1 MGEGTALPSQTR
13 RRRIIER
20 PRLTR
25 LLDESQGRI
34 KMLVAPAGYGKTTL
48 ARQWLEAKSSA
59 WYTGTPSCIDVAVLA
74 AGLKRATA
82 EVIHGAGDALID
94 RIRVT
99 GRPEDEADLLAGML
113 ADDLKNWPPDAWLVF
128 DDYHIIGGTRP
139 AERFVE
145 ALLLEAPVNMLLITR
160 RCPSWA
166 SSRRILYGEV
176 FEIGREALA
185 MTLAE
190 AQELFDNSE
199 SDVEELMDLAQGW
212 PAVLGL
218 ASMSGASPPDLIAAP
233 HLFNF
238 FADEIYRRVD
248 RRSRRAL
255 CELALYDVE
264 GRRLALESLRPDA
277 AERLVQTSVDSGLLT
292 VAGDRLEMHPLLRA
306 FLLRKLEGEGV
317 REVGRVVARA
327 AGNLLRHELWD
338 EAFELIQHFDQR
350 RLLPDLIGASM
361 ERLLAT
367 GRTTTLRG
375 WVAAAPQDA
384 PAVRLAGAELALR
397 EARFYESEALAV
409 LAARDLAGFPDLA
422 ARANLVAGRAAHVAS
437 REEEAKAYYQQ
448 AAAIAKSP
456 SLVRRAEFGELQA
469 AIELESSDVP
479 ERLRRLGSREAL
491 DAEEQVIL
499 ADRTVGAETRFGL
512 PVDLARGRAAR
523 QLLRFVADPMTR
535 SSFRNVFGYTLA
547 AMAQFDEA
555 LELVSEQLDDVE
567 RYRLEFVVPYALI
580 IKALVGSGRHD
591 YVSAEEHLDEA
602 DERALKAADQTAL
615 HIARAVRMRLY
626 IAQAAFDVALSRVPA
641 PDSPTT
647 RSLGAELAACRA
659 LALAGTGHLEQSV
672 ALAVGAL
679 NSFGVE
685 AVINAHAAQAI
696 VAMRS
701 DRHDHAAAHA
711 QRSLQSAARTG
722 MVESFVSA
730 YRGFPE
736 LIVLLLEDKESHQDL
751 GHILALAGDAVPL
764 TVGESSRSPSS
775 ILRLSSREKEV
786 LSLLAQGLSNPQIGR
801 ALFISP
807 VTVKVHV
814 RHIFEKLGVKSR
826 AAAAL
831 RAAQLGRYSSNDGDE
846 L

>member
-1 MGEGTALPSQTR
+1 MGEGTATQSQAR

-48 ARQWLEAKSSA
+48 ARQWLEGTTSA
-59 WYTGTPSCIDVAVLA
+59 WFRGTPSCIDVAVLA
-74 AGLKRATA
+74 AGLKRACA
-82 EVIHGAGDALID
+82 EVLPGAGDALID

-113 ADDLKNWPPDAWLVF
+113 ADDLKDWPANAWLAF

-160 RCPSWA
+160 RRPSWA

-176 FEIGREALA
+176 FEIDREALA
-185 MTLAE
+185 MTLDE
-190 AQELFDNSE
+190 ACELFDR
-199 SDVEELMDLAQGW
+199 SDSNVEELMELAQGW
-212 PAVLGL
+212 PTVLAL
-218 ASMSGASPPDLIAAP
+218 ASLSGATPPDLIAAP

-238 FADEIYRRVD
+238 FADEIYKRVD
-248 RRSRRAL
+248 RRSRRGL
-255 CELALYDVE
+255 CELAVYDVE
-264 GRRLALESLRPDA
+264 GRRLALQSLRPDA
-277 AERLVQTSVDSGLLT
+277 AERLVQAGLDSGLLAAT
-292 VAGDRLEMHPLLRA
+292 GDRLEMHPLLRA
-306 FLLRKLEGEGV
+306 FLLRKLEGEGA
-317 REVGRVVARA
+317 RQVGRVVERA
-327 AGNLLRHELWD
+327 ARNLIGHELWD

-361 ERLLAT
+361 ERLLET
-367 GRTTTLRG
+367 GRTTTLRA
-375 WVAAAPQDA
+375 WVSSAPQEA

-397 EARFYESEALAV
+397 EARYYESESLAV
-409 LAARDLAGFPDLA
+409 LAARDLRDAPDLA

-437 REEEAKAYYQQ
+437 REEEAKAYYQH
-448 AAAIAKSP
+448 AAAIAESP
-456 SLVRRAEFGELQA
+456 ELVRRAEFGELQA

-479 ERLRRLGSREAL
+479 ERLRVLGSREAS
-491 DAEEQVIL
+491 DPEEHVIL
-499 ADRTVGAETRFGL
+499 ADRTLGAETRFGM

-523 QLLRFVADPMTR
+523 QLLPFVADPMTR

-555 LELVSEQLDDVE
+555 LELVAEQLDDAE

-580 IKALVGSGRHD
+580 IRALVGSGRRD
-591 YVSAEEHLDEA
+591 YVGAEEYLDEA
-602 DERALKAADQTAL
+602 DERSQKAGDQTAL
-615 HIARAVRMRLY
+615 NIARAVRMRLY
-626 IAQAAFDVALSRVPA
+626 IAQAAFDLALSCA
-641 PDSPTT
+641 PSADSPITQ
-647 RSLGAELAACRA
+647 SLAAELTGCRA
-659 LALAGTGHLEQSV
+659 LALAGVGHLEESIAHAERAVQSSV
-672 ALAVGAL
+672 
-679 NSFGVE
+679 GVE
-685 AVINAHAAQAI
+685 ALINAHAAQAV
-696 VAMRS
+696 VALRS
-701 DRHDHAAAHA
+701 NQHDQATAHA
-711 QRSLQSAARTG
+711 QRSLQCAARTG
-722 MVESFVSA
+722 MVESFVCA

-736 LIVLLLEDKESHQDL
+736 LIVHLLVERESHQDL
-751 GHILALAGDAVPL
+751 GHILALVGDAAPL
-764 TVGESSRSPSS
+764 ATGEASQPSIS
-775 ILRLSSREKEV
+775 RLSSREKEV
-786 LSLLAQGLSNPQIGR
+786 LSLLAQGLSNREIGR

-831 RAAQLGRYSSNDGDE
+831 RAAQLDRPSGNDGNE
-846 L
+846 V